1 MNEKNPASELKS
13 VLDAFFDSRQDAFRG
28 AAEAIAEAVR
38 EGHQVLV
45 FGNGGSAAEA
55 QHFAAELVNRFLAER
70 RAIPAVALST
80 DASTLTAVADGE
92 GFEKTF
98 ARQVERLGRP
108 GDVAVA
114 LSTSGESANVIE
126 GLKAARRKGLITVA
140 LTGDGGGGIS
150 RPGGS
155 RPDYLLDVPSR
166 STPRVQEIHLVLL
179 HLLAG
184 EIEKQV
190 L

>member
-1 MNEKNPASELKS
+1 MDERNPASELKS
-13 VLDAFFDSRQDAFRG
+13 VLDAFFDSREDVLRRVADAVAG
-28 AAEAIAEAVR
+28 AVR
-38 EGHQVLV
+38 DGHKVLL

-80 DASTLTAVADGE
+80 DASTLTAVADSE
-92 GFEKTF
+92 GFETTF
-98 ARQVERLGRP
+98 ARQVETLGRP
-108 GDVAVA
+108 GDVAIA

-126 GLKAARRKGLITVA
+126 GLKAARTKWLITVA
-140 LTGDGGGGIS
+140 LTGAGGGGIS
-150 RPGGS
+150 RSGGP

-166 STPRVQEIHLVLL
+166 STPRVQEAHLVLL
-179 HLLAG
+179 HLLAE